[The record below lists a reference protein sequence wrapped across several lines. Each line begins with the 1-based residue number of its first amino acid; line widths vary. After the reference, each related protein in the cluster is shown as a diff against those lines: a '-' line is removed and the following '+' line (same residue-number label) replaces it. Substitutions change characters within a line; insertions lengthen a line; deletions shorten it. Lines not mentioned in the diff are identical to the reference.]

1 MKLNKYT
8 LMAGTLASALVLGAC
23 STASADEKLEWSDE
37 DNTGV
42 ANVQTEETNEFKY
55 SVQEAVDTASERF
68 EGVAKEVELDEDD
81 GVYYY
86 DIEMENGEDEYE
98 VKINADD
105 LSISEEEIDRED
117 DDREETKENQSEN
130 TTETDADFIGMD
142 KAVQIAKDEVGG
154 GEVTDKEFDRE
165 DNDYEIEL
173 VHNGSEYDVEINATT
188 GEIKDFDQ
196 DDESDEEV
204 SSNDSDEQAASAAD
218 ADAIG
223 MDKAVET
230 AKDKVGGGEVTGKEF
245 DRDDN
250 DYEIE
255 LAYDGSEYDVEINA
269 TTGEV
274 TDVDQENTSG
284 GEYTNNVE
292 FDGDYMSSEE
302 ALNIALEAVGGGT
315 VDEWDLDKEDKEF
328 DVEIDYN
335 GSEYEVEIHAT
346 TGKVIKVE
354 QDD

>member
-23 STASADEKLEWSDE
+23 TTVSADENLEWSDE

-42 ANVQTEETNEFKY
+42 ANVQTEEPDAFKY
-55 SVQEAVDTASERF
+55 SVQEAVDAASERF
-68 EGVAKEVELDEDD
+68 EGVATEVELDEDD

-86 DIEMENGEDEYE
+86 EIEMENGEDEYE

-117 DDREETKENQSEN
+117 GDREESENTQSEN
-130 TTETDADFIGMD
+130 TTQKDDDFIGMD
-142 KAVQIAKDEVGG
+142 KAV
-154 GEVTDKEFDRE
+154 
-165 DNDYEIEL
+165 EI
-173 VHNGSEYDVEINATT
+173 
-188 GEIKDFDQ
+188 
-196 DDESDEEV
+196 
-204 SSNDSDEQAASAAD
+204 
-218 ADAIG
+218 
-223 MDKAVET
+223 
-230 AKDKVGGGEVTGKEF
+230 AKDKVGGGDVTDKDF

-255 LAYDGSEYDVEINA
+255 LVYDGSEYDVEIHA

-274 TDVDQENTSG
+274 TDVDHDNKSG
-284 GEYTNNVE
+284 TGSANDIE
-292 FDGDYMSSEE
+292 FEGDYISSEE
-302 ALNIALEAVGGGT
+302 ASNIALDAVGGGS
-315 VDEWDLDKEDKEF
+315 VSEWDVDKEDNEF
-328 DVEIDYN
+328 DMEIDYN